1 MVHQLEGFSWDYE
14 APNVEFYLNS
24 IQTDDFYYHKEDSKI
39 CLDSLSYSYSETTK
53 SGIPPHS

>member
-24 IQTDDFYYHKEDSKI
+24 IQTAEFLKVF
-39 CLDSLSYSYSETTK
+39 LSF
-53 SGIPPHS
+53 PDNM

>member
-24 IQTDDFYYHKEDSKI
+24 IQTDDFYYH
-39 CLDSLSYSYSETTK
+39 
-53 SGIPPHS
+53 